1 VASRVKATSS
11 IGPLRPISTTSVADD
26 PIFAAIE
33 RHRIAEREYGDILSQ
48 QSKMEEELPKHLR
61 QSDIRPLMGVNNVVE
76 TDDLRWIVAERKSQE
91 AGEKTAECGR
101 ALVETRP
108 TTLEGVK
115 ALLRYVTE
123 FIGDDLDVTNG
134 VLANVAKALESNTL
148 DCDPP
153 VEEPQSDVSN
163 ADPIFAVLAEHK
175 AATNAYIA
183 ASRISGNLADG
194 TPEWV
199 AADEVTRAAIDRDHI
214 ATYAVLTAQPTTLAG
229 AVALLEHVGQGQF
242 LEHTEEAEGDEGFE
256 TVLSTWAHGDD
267 DNKFTIASKGFVR
280 RLGATMRS
288 LSAS

>member
-1 VASRVKATSS
+1 MVKATSS
-11 IGPLRPISTTSVADD
+11 IGPLRPISTTSVAED

-33 RHRIAEREYGDILSQ
+33 RHRVAEREYGDILTEQ
-48 QSKMEEELPKHLR
+48 GKLEQELPKHLQ
-61 QSDIRPLMGVNNVVE
+61 QSDIDVSGEHIVE
-76 TDDLRWIVAERKSQE
+76 TDDPRWIAIERASWE
-91 AGEKTAECGR
+91 ACNKTVECGR
-101 ALVETRP
+101 DLTEMRP
-108 TTLEGVK
+108 TTLDGVK
-115 ALLRYVTE
+115 ALLRYMTD